1 MVADTLSRA
10 PVSTSCAEDDEL
22 RAELETFA
30 YVVMQNLNRA
40 TTRGDPPISSRNGTS
55 VCTAHATTA
64 TDTLNVVTI
73 ISTLLLYMNLVRM
86 TYWTVKY
93 LVHTYS

>member
-1 MVADTLSRA
+1 MPRPGVKRQHVGMAQ
-10 PVSTSCAEDDEL
+10 VSVQHML
-22 RAELETFA
+22 
-30 YVVMQNLNRA
+30 Y
-40 TTRGDPPISSRNGTS
+40 
-55 VCTAHATTA
+55 TTA
-64 TDTLNVVTI
+64 TDTPNVVTI